1 MYEGVAVQISKE
13 LDKYSE
19 ELQQKIEKVSNQIAT
34 ETVKRLK
41 ETSPR
46 GKGRKHYADGWKKK
60 KVTERRR
67 VGYIAYNAT
76 KPGLTYLLNNGHDI
90 IAGGRTVGRVEGDNH
105 IGKANEWAIAEFER
119 RLEDEL

>member
-1 MYEGVAVQISKE
+1 MYEGVAIEISKA
-13 LDKYSE
+13 LDEYSE
-19 ELQQKIEKVSNQIAT
+19 ELQQKVEKVSNQVAE

-41 ETSPR
+41 ESSPR

-60 KVTERRR
+60 KVMERNRA
-67 VGYIAYNAT
+67 GYIVYNAE

-105 IGKANEWAIAEFER
+105 IGKANDWAAAEFER

>member
-1 MYEGVAVQISKE
+1 MYEGVADQISKE
-13 LDKYSE
+13 LNKYSE
-19 ELQQKIEKVSNQIAT
+19 ELQHKIEKVSNQIAT

-60 KVTERRR
+60 KVAERRR
-67 VGYIAYNAT
+67 VGYISYNAT

-105 IGKANEWAIAEFER
+105 IGKANDWAAAEFER